1 MPAPPHIRPSKD
13 KDAAA
18 ILVELLKP
26 GAWIPPAHARWLPV
40 IEALLE
46 AFLRHFDRA
55 VLAQLLD
62 HQRALPPSASAARRA
77 RREWRGN

>member
-1 MPAPPHIRPSKD
+1 MPAPPHICPSKD

-26 GAWIPPAHARWLPV
+26 GVWIPPAHARWLPV

-55 VLAQLLD
+55 GAGP
-62 HQRALPPSASAARRA
+62 ASGSPAGPSAIRISRCARGA
-77 RREWRGN
+77 NV